1 MVKTIPRN
9 FEWKEMYKHTEPGI
23 NAEGVRVYPFDR
35 CFPIDVSFHKV
46 SGPRLVRLNRHEFL
60 EIMYIYSGRT
70 KIQVRDRIL
79 PTKAGDLVIVGPNLY
94 HRILYKSN
102 DDVRLVSMNFQPE
115 IARSGKM
122 AGEEE
127 YYLSPFLCQGSD
139 FPHVISNSE
148 NLPREVFD
156 QIVKIYRELP
166 ASTLLNR
173 MAIRTYLKMILFM
186 LFKYYANHFGSHEM
200 LDQEQRNLQRLQPV
214 FDLLEENFS
223 QAIKVE
229 DAARCCGMS
238 ASHFMRFFKMTVG
251 QTFRSYLISFRVA
264 KAQHMLM
271 NEDVSLA
278 EISQEMGFCSQ
289 SYFGE
294 VFKALVGTTPRTYRC
309 RRIA

>member
-1 MVKTIPRN
+1 
-9 FEWKEMYKHTEPGI
+9 MYKYTEPGI

-35 CFPIDVSFHKV
+35 SFPIDVSFHRV

-94 HRILYKSN
+94 HRILYKAT
-102 DDVRLVSMNFQPE
+102 DDVKLVSMNFQPE

-127 YYLSPFLCQGSD
+127 YYLSPFLCQGSG
-139 FPHVISNSE
+139 FPHVISKSE
-148 NLPREVFD
+148 NLPGEVFD
-156 QIVKIYRELP
+156 HIVKIHRELP
-166 ASTLLNR
+166 ACTLLNR

-186 LFKYYANHFGSHEM
+186 LFKYYANHFASHEM
-200 LDQEQRNLQRLQPV
+200 LDQERKNLQRLQPV

-223 QAIKVE
+223 QPIKVE
-229 DAARCCGMS
+229 DAARRCAMS
-238 ASHFMRFFKMTVG
+238 TSHFMRFFKMTVG

-271 NEDVSLA
+271 NDKVSLA

-309 RRIA
+309 RRAA

>member
-1 MVKTIPRN
+1 MAKTIAEN
-9 FEWKEMYKHTEPGI
+9 FVWKEMYKHTEPGI
-23 NAEGVRVYPFDR
+23 NAEGVRVFPFDR
-35 CFPIDVSFHKV
+35 SFPIDVSFHRV

-60 EIMYIYSGRT
+60 EIMYIYSGKT

-79 PTKAGDLVIVGPNLY
+79 PTKAGDLVVVGPNLY
-94 HRILYKSN
+94 HRILYKPN

-115 IARSGKM
+115 IARSGKV
-122 AGEEE
+122 AGDEE
-127 YYLSPFLCQGSD
+127 YYLSPFLCQGLD
-139 FPHVISNSE
+139 FPHVISKSE
-148 NLPREVFD
+148 NLPGEVFD
-156 QIVKIYRELP
+156 HIVKIHRELP

-186 LFKYYANHFGSHEM
+186 LFKYYAKHFGSLEL
-200 LDQEQRNLQRLQPV
+200 LDRERKNLQRLQPV
-214 FDLLEENFS
+214 FDLLEQNCS
-223 QAIKVE
+223 QPIKVE
-229 DAARCCGMS
+229 DAARRCAMS

-251 QTFRSYLISFRVA
+251 QTFRAYLIGFRVA

-271 NEDVSLA
+271 NDDVSLA